1 MNIRQLLDFRFSKR
15 LPAEFGGERMFVNGR
30 ADIRVFRPG
39 WRGCAH
45 DLTLV
50 GRNIVRQ
57 GMCVWDIGANLG
69 IMSVFAASKVGNRGA
84 VYALEADPYYANQ
97 IFSSSEKL
105 SDAYQPIN
113 VLCAA
118 IADRTGVLDFGVAR
132 RGHAR
137 NRLIDYAD
145 DSFQVEARKMVPALK
160 GDELLEAWRAP
171 DFIKMDVEGAE
182 LDVLGGCDT
191 LLAKIRPVFY
201 IEVSPE
207 NQQSVSKL
215 FRRYDYAIFYL
226 CGDGSE
232 TPVDTC
238 SFYTIARPC

>member
-1 MNIRQLLDFRFSKR
+1 MNIRQLLDFRFAKR

-30 ADIRVFRPG
+30 ADIRVFKPG

-45 DLTLV
+45 DLQLV
-50 GRNIVRQ
+50 GRNIVKP

-69 IMSVFAASKVGNRGA
+69 IMSIFAASKVGSGGA
-84 VYALEADPYYANQ
+84 VYALEADPYYAHQ
-97 IFSSSEKL
+97 IFSTSRKL
-105 SDAYQPIN
+105 SNAYQPIN

-118 IADRTGVLDFGVAR
+118 IADRTGVLDFGVSK

-160 GDELLEAWRAP
+160 GDELLETWRAP

-182 LDVLGGCDT
+182 LDVLGGCDS
-191 LLAKIRPVFY
+191 LLSTVRPIFY

-207 NQQSVSKL
+207 NQESVSNL
-215 FRRYDYAIFYL
+215 FRRYNYSIFHL
-226 CGDGSE
+226 LGDGSE
-232 TPVDTC
+232 RPVDTC
-238 SFYTIARPC
+238 SFYTIARPA

>member
-1 MNIRQLLDFRFSKR
+1 MNIRQLLDFRFAKR

-30 ADIRVFRPG
+30 ADIRVFKPG
-39 WRGCAH
+39 WRRCAH
-45 DLTLV
+45 DLQLV
-50 GRNIVRQ
+50 GRNIVRE

-69 IMSVFAASKVGNRGA
+69 IMSVFAASKVGSGGA

-97 IFSSSEKL
+97 IFSTSRKL
-105 SDAYQPIN
+105 SNAYQPIN

-118 IADRTGVLDFGVAR
+118 IADRTGVLDFGVSK

-145 DSFQVEARKMVPALK
+145 DSFQVEARKMVPAVT
-160 GDELLEAWRAP
+160 GDELLKAWRSP

-182 LDVLGGCDT
+182 LGALGGCDT
-191 LLAKIRPVFY
+191 LLSKVRPILY

-207 NQQSVSKL
+207 NQERVSEL
-215 FRRYDYAIFYL
+215 LRRYDYSIFHL
-226 CGDGSE
+226 LGDGSE

-238 SFYTIARPC
+238 SFYTIARPA